1 MVVRPAAV
9 VPMAESYYSNLFSD
23 WGEVSGG
30 VEK

>member
-1 MVVRPAAV
+1 V
-9 VPMAESYYSNLFSD
+9 VPMAESYYNNLFSD